1 MDTDGAQP
9 GLDRLAVLSGRSWRP
24 AELTGGLTNRNLRVT
39 STDDGPP
46 LDLVVRCSTSV
57 TGLLGIDRDAEH
69 ENTRRAAESGV
80 GAQVLEYRPELGML
94 AISYLPGRPLD
105 NADLADPAVLRRAA
119 TACRRLH
126 AGSPFVGEFDMFT
139 RQADYRVTV
148 RDHGFALPPTY
159 DDHADAWNDVRRALA
174 VGGRATAPCNNDL
187 LAANFIDDGD
197 RVWLIDYEYSG
208 NNDAVLRARQHQ
220 RPSATSTAEQVE
232 SLVGGLLRRADRAD
246 LARVGCRR
254 CAAVRLVALGV
265 HPGRRPARSTS
276 TSPPGGRSGSTRRSE
291 PSPTDGFG
299 ELLEDAVRRD
309 LSFPRA
315 PASSSSAAA

>member
-1 MDTDGAQP
+1 M
-9 GLDRLAVLSGRSWRP
+9 
-24 AELTGGLTNRNLRVT
+24 
-39 STDDGPP
+39 
-46 LDLVVRCSTSV
+46 RCSTSV

-208 NNDAVLRARQHQ
+208 NNDPFFELGN
-220 RPSATSTAEQVE
+220 TTTECDFAEEQIDAWVE
-232 SLVGGLLRRADRAD
+232 AYLGGAPDRAD
-246 LARVGCRR
+246 LARVRLQALCSEYGWSLWGFIQ
-254 CAAVRLVALGV
+254 AA
-265 HPGRRPARSTS
+265 
-276 TSPPGGRSGSTRRSE
+276 TSPIDYDFTGWGQARFDKAEATFRSSRF
-291 PSPTDGFG
+291 P
-299 ELLEDAVRRD
+299 ELLQDAVT
-309 LSFPRA
+309 
-315 PASSSSAAA
+315 